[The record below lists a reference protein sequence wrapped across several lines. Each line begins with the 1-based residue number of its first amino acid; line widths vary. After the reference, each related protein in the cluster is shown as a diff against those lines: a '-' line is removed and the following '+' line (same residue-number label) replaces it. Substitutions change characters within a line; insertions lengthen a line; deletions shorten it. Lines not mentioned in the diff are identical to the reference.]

1 MMMPEW
7 TSIFDPSGRGVPLT
21 WLYVCWTL
29 ALALAASL
37 CAVYLAGPESRRF
50 VRANPLKSAAVF
62 VAFWL
67 LSLHAAAKGGPVD
80 PPPAPSAPAGR
91 ITLYV
96 VDGAGR
102 LVPVGAPLRRAAP

>member
-7 TSIFDPSGRGVPLT
+7 TAIFDPSGRGVPLT

-29 ALALAASL
+29 ATALAASL
-37 CAVYLAGPESRRF
+37 AAVCLSGPAPRRF
-50 VRANPLKSAAVF
+50 VRAHPLKSAAVF
-62 VAFWL
+62 FAFWL
-67 LSLHAAAKGGPVD
+67 VSLYAAAKGGPVD

-91 ITLYV
+91 ITLYQ

-102 LVPVGAPLRRAAP
+102 LVPIGAPLRRAAP